1 MKWWKIALISA
12 VGGVAT
18 TYVTYEIA
26 EKEVMAS
33 LESPP
38 EYTAE
43 GRTTTIVVPALEEQD
58 YLPSLLKSIG
68 NQTYRPIEVIISDS
82 SSGEPQEATKAICDA
97 YGAKY
102 VHSPP
107 GNISRARNVG
117 AENASGEILM
127 FVDAD
132 CILSPDY
139 VEKIVDVLEDGYVL
153 AHGFDPIV
161 DGRFYGMASV
171 VGRGWLKA
179 VDQTTRGVGIWRDAF
194 WFVSGYDE
202 GCNPLEGCRED
213 LKLGRDVRDAFG
225 ADSMKFVRWATIGT
239 SARRERRFGFRMWTV
254 PGVRNH
260 VLE

>member
-18 TYVTYEIA
+18 TYVASEMA
-26 EKEVMAS
+26 KEEVMAS

-38 EYTAE
+38 KYVVE

-68 NQTYRPIEVIISDS
+68 SQTYRPIEVIISDS
-82 SSGEPQEATKAICDA
+82 SEGEAQQATKAICDA

-102 VHSPP
+102 VHSPR
-107 GNISRARNVG
+107 GNISHAKNIG

-132 CILSPDY
+132 CILGPDY
-139 VEKIVDVLEDGYVL
+139 VEKIVDALEEGCVL
-153 AHGFDPIV
+153 AHGVDPIV
-161 DGRFYGMASV
+161 DDRFYGMWSA

-179 VDQTTRGVGIWRDAF
+179 IDQTTRGVGIWKDAF
-194 WFVSGYDE
+194 WLVGGYDE

-213 LKLGRDVRDAFG
+213 LKLGQDVKEAFG
-225 ADSMKFVRWATIGT
+225 AGSMRLVRWATIGT
-239 SARRERRFGFRMWTV
+239 SARRERRFGPFGMWETW
-254 PGVRNH
+254 GVRDH
-260 VLE
+260 TF